1 MSGVSKRVYMNH
13 LVRKSDKM
21 SMPTLAEE
29 GNPTIQSDRAETSA
43 YMDICTNAHRYNAR
57 SKDNCKTIV
66 NMLIFQVY
74 NIL

>member
-1 MSGVSKRVYMNH
+1 
-13 LVRKSDKM
+13 
-21 SMPTLAEE
+21 MPTLAEE